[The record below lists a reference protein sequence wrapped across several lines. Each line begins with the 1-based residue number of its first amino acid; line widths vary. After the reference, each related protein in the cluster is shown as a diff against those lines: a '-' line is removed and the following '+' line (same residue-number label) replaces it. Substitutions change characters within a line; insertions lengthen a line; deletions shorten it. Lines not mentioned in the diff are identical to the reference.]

1 VDYNKVYKVSRVIFF
16 MPITKVLVDRLS
28 WRPDVTP
35 PARYK
40 LPECCPSVGFMP
52 TGEEIR
58 SALLNA
64 CRRSAE

>member
-1 VDYNKVYKVSRVIFF
+1 